1 MIKVEVGNKKVG
13 EGEPCLISLEPGAT
27 YTNIDD
33 AKEMVKFVSE
43 SGADAIKFQTFT
55 PGDADRIMGKKD
67 ITIKFTTASGKK
79 QELVYDALKRRELT
93 IEEWKELVQYAK
105 KLNLLFI
112 SAPYFPETVELLKEL
127 QIDAIKVSKGDINN
141 VILIDLISKTNMP
154 VILDAREKLEDIEKA
169 ISICENNG
177 NKKIIIMHCPSG
189 YPAESNGVHLNAIKF
204 LKKKYDYPI
213 AYADHSPG
221 DSMNYAAV
229 AMGATMIEKTITK
242 NKKIDQVEHFM
253 SLELDELK
261 KFVNNIRELEQAM
274 GDPSILN
281 TSRVED
287 TARRSIVAKKTIK
300 KGDKITLDLLDFRRH
315 GNVGI
320 SCSEGFN
327 VLNKSAAADIPE
339 DTILEW
345 KMLE

>member
-1 MIKVEVGNKKVG
+1 MKVKIGKKEVGEN
-13 EGEPCLISLEPGAT
+13 EPCFISLEPGAT
-27 YTNIDD
+27 YTNFED

-67 ITIKFTTASGKK
+67 ITVDFKTSSGKNK
-79 QELVYDALKRRELT
+79 ELVYDALKRRELT
-93 IEEWKELVQYAK
+93 VEEWKELVNYAK

-112 SAPYFPETVELLKEL
+112 SAPYFPETVELLKKL

-141 VILIDLISKTNMP
+141 VILIDLISKTNLP

-169 ISICENNG
+169 ISICEKNG
-177 NKKIIIMHCPSG
+177 NKKIVIMHCPSG
-189 YPAESNGVHLNAIKF
+189 YPAESSGVHLNAIPFLIKKF
-204 LKKKYDYPI
+204 EYPI

-229 AMGATMIEKTITK
+229 GMGAKMLEKTITK
-242 NKKIDQVEHFM
+242 NKDIEQVEHFM
-253 SLELDELK
+253 SLELNELQI
-261 KFVNNIRELEQAM
+261 FVNNIRELEKAM
-274 GDPSILN
+274 GDPTILN

-287 TARRSIVAKKTIK
+287 TARRSIVAKKSIK
-300 KGDKITLDLLDFRRH
+300 KGEKITLDNIDFRRH

-320 SCSEGFN
+320 SCSEGFDI
-327 VLNKSAAADIPE
+327 LNKNTLTDIPE
-339 DTILEW
+339 GQILQWE
-345 KMLE
+345 MLE